1 MKKENERKS
10 KAGIVFVIVFAVA
23 FIGLLAFAIWEYIV
37 SEKSIVR
44 LGNYLTLTYTSN
56 DRDRAATEVTDMLV
70 KRSVFGGLVKKE
82 TETRTQ
88 RAMAKYQT
96 EANRLEM
103 TFPEYLSTFF
113 GTTED
118 AFRENVKEAA
128 ELVVKEEFVLD
139 AVADRE
145 GIELTDTRYQ
155 FMLAEYMEADGYTDV
170 DAYLKEYPEQE
181 LRAIM
186 RRNLTIDWLLE
197 RASGPE
203 LPAKKS
209 Y

>member
-10 KAGIVFVIVFAVA
+10 KAGLVFIIVFAIA
-23 FIGLLAFAIWEYIV
+23 FIGLLGYAIYEYIV
-37 SEKSIVR
+37 SEKSIVC
-44 LGNYLTLTYTSN
+44 LGNYMTLSYTTT
-56 DRDRAATEVTDMLV
+56 DRDQAATEITDMLV
-70 KRSVFGGLVKKE
+70 ERSIFGGQVKKE
-82 TETRTQ
+82 AESRYKS
-88 RAMAKYQT
+88 AIEKYQGDA
-96 EANRLEM
+96 ENLSM
-103 TFPEYLSTFF
+103 TFEQYLNTFF

-118 AFRENVKEAA
+118 AFRESVKKAA
-128 ELVVKEEFVLD
+128 LQVIKEEAVLD

-155 FMLAEYMEADGYTDV
+155 FMLADYMEADGYTDI
-170 DAYLKEYPEQE
+170 DKYLEDYPEQQ

-197 RASGPE
+197 RATGPE
-203 LPAKKS
+203 LPEKKS